1 MLYKYAKVNFDFGM
15 RKYLFVIAF
24 CLFSGIRLFAQEKPL
39 FSPFQFGLT
48 YPLSTNGTK
57 ANEYTN
63 GASVNLLVGV
73 SRNENNFTLSGFSN
87 VVSGTAKGV
96 QFAGISNHIGKEGK
110 GLAFAGITNITSDY
124 RGVQFTGL
132 LNKAEDV
139 KGVQFAGLL
148 NIARKV
154 NGVQFATLIN
164 IAEESDFPIGLI
176 NLIKNGEKGIAVTY
190 DVLGNTVV
198 SFRSGGKYTYGI
210 LGVGFNH
217 KTGEDDKMVTE
228 AGYGAHIP
236 VCRWFQVNNEI
247 KATTIGSTSD
257 NSSINVGYLLA
268 PSFRIKTH
276 YNLFGGVSL
285 NYFTSK
291 SVDAET
297 LLPDH
302 DLWKKK
308 SNDRLQ
314 QIYIGYQVGIQY
326 IF

>member
-1 MLYKYAKVNFDFGM
+1 MFHV
-15 RKYLFVIAF
+15 
-24 CLFSGIRLFAQEKPL
+24 FSGRQISAQKTL
-39 FSPFQFGLT
+39 FSPFRFGLT

-63 GASVNLLVGV
+63 GASVNLPVSV
-73 SRNENNFTLSGFSN
+73 SRNENNFTLAGFSN

-124 RGVQFTGL
+124 RDVQFAGMV
-132 LNKAEDV
+132 NKTEDV
-139 KGVQFAGLL
+139 KGVQFGEELD
-148 NIARKV
+148 IARK
-154 NGVQFATLIN
+154 GTAYSSATLIN

-190 DVLGNTVV
+190 DVLGNTIV

-210 LGVGFNH
+210 LGVGCNH
-217 KTGEDDKMVTE
+217 KTGENDKMATE

-236 VCRWFQVNNEI
+236 VCKWFQVNNEI

-297 LLPDH
+297 LLPGH

>member
-1 MLYKYAKVNFDFGM
+1 MKKYFFITIFYLLYSFQ
-15 RKYLFVIAF
+15 L
-24 CLFSGIRLFAQEKPL
+24 SAQEKPL

-57 ANEYTN
+57 ADEYTN

-73 SRNENNFTLSGFSN
+73 SRNENNFTLAGFSN

-124 RGVQFTGL
+124 R
-132 LNKAEDV
+132 
-139 KGVQFAGLL
+139 GVQFAGLL

-190 DVLGNTVV
+190 DVLGNTIV

-236 VCRWFQVNNEI
+236 VCKWFQVNNEI

-291 SVDAET
+291 SVDAEA

-302 DLWKKK
+302 DLWKK
-308 SNDRLQ
+308 SDDRLQ
-314 QIYIGYQVGIQY
+314 QIYIGYQIGIQY